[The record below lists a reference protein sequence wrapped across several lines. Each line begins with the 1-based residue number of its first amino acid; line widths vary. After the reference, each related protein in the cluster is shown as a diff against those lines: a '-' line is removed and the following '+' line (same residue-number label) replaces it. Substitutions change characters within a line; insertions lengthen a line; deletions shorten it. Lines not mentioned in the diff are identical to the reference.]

1 MRSVRTVQLVPPLD
15 IDVRDTVRFP
25 HCTVE
30 ADGVRDHLSGALI
43 RVNAVGRRVVDLCD
57 GTRTVG
63 NVVDALADQ
72 FGVARDRILA
82 DLMAFLDAMERR
94 GLIRV
99 RRHLWTRMSP
109 PALLHR
115 ALQLLSLQVTRTER
129 RRYPVT
135 PGGCA
140 AATVRATRLPMW
152 LGLLC
157 APPMAYVIA
166 VQPTIGVPTAVLA
179 AAVPLA
185 AVAFVQATVW
195 LHELGHLLA
204 LPAEVRRRAY
214 FTART
219 MLVTLSFDPA
229 PPVNARWVAAAGP
242 LWAVLGCVLASAA
255 LSTVDLPA
263 GLPLVPLVIAL
274 AHLASLTPW
283 ARDGRL
289 FLAGGPAA
297 DMEDAHVA

>member
-1 MRSVRTVQLVPPLD
+1 MQLVPPLD

-25 HCTVE
+25 YCTVE
-30 ADGVRDHLSGALI
+30 VDGVRDHLSGALV

-63 NVVDALADQ
+63 DVVDTLADQ

-82 DLMAFLDAMERR
+82 DLLAFLDAMERR
-94 GLIRV
+94 GLVRV
-99 RRHLWTRMSP
+99 RRHLWTRVSP

-129 RRYPVT
+129 RRYPAT
-135 PGGCA
+135 ARGCA

-157 APPMAYVIA
+157 APPMAYAIA
-166 VQPTIGVPTAVLA
+166 VQPAIGVPTAMLA
-179 AAVPLA
+179 AAVPPV
-185 AVAFVQATVW
+185 AVAFVQLTVW
-195 LHELGHLLA
+195 LHELGHVLA

-214 FTART
+214 VTART
-219 MLVTLSFDPA
+219 MLVTVSFDPA
-229 PPVNARWVAAAGP
+229 APVNHRWVAAAGP
-242 LWAVLGCVLASAA
+242 LWAVLGCALATAA
-255 LSTVDLPA
+255 VSTVDLP
-263 GLPLVPLVIAL
+263 GGVPLVPLVVAL

-289 FLAGGPAA
+289 FLAAGPTAE
-297 DMEDAHVA
+297 MEDAHVA